1 MCRYVHTYV
10 DLEKWRNS
18 KYYMNI
24 FEKCPRHWKKS
35 ETKTEHANLWYVWQI
50 FRHYSHTH
58 TYIHKIYSTFELY
71 YIYSHDCFDVVGC
84 LETRFIFI
92 PKDSQSKKQKKTKN
106 TMK

>member
-1 MCRYVHTYV
+1 MSQT
-10 DLEKWRNS
+10 LEKKRNENGACES
-18 KYYMNI
+18 LV
-24 FEKCPRHWKKS
+24 CL
-35 ETKTEHANLWYVWQI
+35 ANFSTLLT
-50 FRHYSHTH
+50 HTH